1 MKKVLTISL
10 TGLYMVLTADA
21 QAVLD
26 NYRSSTPCN
35 LRASADC
42 KNAAVFMRDA
52 RDKCIG
58 DPTKNPSKC
67 LVTFCTTNCALPAH
81 QAISDT
87 AKPLC
92 EQYCAEIDLMNHR
105 LQENLV
111 THVQGA
117 LSEEAAQERY
127 PQGRE
132 RDNRNKKEEAN
143 FNSAYGGMIA
153 QLKKAG
159 WDRVNDAEKLKYYR
173 YQAKEAQKDFEAADE
188 LWKQTEKSLQ
198 ENGFSEEEIKAFRAD
213 SFAAE
218 QKLKRTP
225 SKDIQIGS
233 SKAAKQ
239 LYDQVTSIGRKKSP
253 QPTSSDAQR
262 EAEREIELDELLD
275 DGTGAGI

>member
-1 MKKVLTISL
+1 
-10 TGLYMVLTADA
+10 MVLTADA

-58 DPTKNPSKC
+58 DPAKTPSKC
-67 LVTFCTTNCALPAH
+67 LVTFCTTNCAIPKH
-81 QAISDT
+81 QTISET
-87 AKPLC
+87 AMPLC
-92 EQYCAEIDLMNHR
+92 EKYCAQLDLMNHR
-105 LQENLV
+105 LQENLNHHINDSV
-111 THVQGA
+111 SEVDVQA
-117 LSEEAAQERY
+117 RY
-127 PQGRE
+127 SLGRE
-132 RDNRNKKEEAN
+132 RDNRNRKEEAN

-159 WDRVNDAEKLKYYR
+159 WDRVSDAEKLKYYN
-173 YQAKEAQKDFEAADE
+173 YQAKEAQKDFEAAEE

-218 QKLKRTP
+218 QKLRKTDA
-225 SKDIQIGS
+225 KDIQIGA
-233 SKAAKQ
+233 SKAANQ
-239 LYDQVTSIGRKKSP
+239 FYEQVTSMGRKKSP
-253 QPTSSDAQR
+253 QSPSS
-262 EAEREIELDELLD
+262 EAETEITADELLD